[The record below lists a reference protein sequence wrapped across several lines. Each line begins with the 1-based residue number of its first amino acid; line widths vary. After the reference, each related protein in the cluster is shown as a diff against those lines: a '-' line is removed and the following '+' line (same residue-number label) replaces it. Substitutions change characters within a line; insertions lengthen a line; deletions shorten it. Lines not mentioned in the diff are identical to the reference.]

1 MFSMCS
7 IKLYEKLFKDK
18 PDKKILILSSI
29 IPVISVLLV
38 LFNTNNITIIIY
50 SLCYEI
56 FVNGILSLNRSIRLF
71 NIADSNIINKEDQSE
86 FFSIREGI
94 LNFGRMIS
102 YSTLLFAGMSGSV
115 IALNISL
122 IILTLSITVMGF
134 ILKEIEKFE
143 YGKED
148 LTK

>member
-18 PDKKILILSSI
+18 PYKKILILSSI

-71 NIADSNIINKEDQSE
+71 NIADSNIINKED
-86 FFSIREGI
+86 
-94 LNFGRMIS
+94 
-102 YSTLLFAGMSGSV
+102 
-115 IALNISL
+115 
-122 IILTLSITVMGF
+122 
-134 ILKEIEKFE
+134 
-143 YGKED
+143 
-148 LTK
+148 

>member
-1 MFSMCS
+1 M
-7 IKLYEKLFKDK
+7 E
-18 PDKKILILSSI
+18 
-29 IPVISVLLV
+29 V
-38 LFNTNNITIIIY
+38 
-50 SLCYEI
+50 
-56 FVNGILSLNRSIRLF
+56 
-71 NIADSNIINKEDQSE
+71 
-86 FFSIREGI
+86 I

-102 YSTLLFAGMSGSV
+102 YSILLFAGMSGSV

-148 LTK
+148 FTK

>member
-1 MFSMCS
+1 M
-7 IKLYEKLFKDK
+7 
-18 PDKKILILSSI
+18 
-29 IPVISVLLV
+29 
-38 LFNTNNITIIIY
+38 FNTNNITIIIY

-56 FVNGILSLNRSIRLF
+56 FVNGILSLSRSIRLF

-102 YSTLLFAGMSGSV
+102 YSILLFAGMSGSV